1 MLMTNR
7 RKQVLD
13 KEEIIAAHF
22 GVSLQNSN
30 IFIGGKKFK
39 RKKIPSCIFAKQI
52 DQHTIR
58 SPWEGFELVLV

>member
-13 KEEIIAAHF
+13 KEDIIAARF

-30 IFIGGKKFK
+30 IFIREKKFK
-39 RKKIPSCIFAKQI
+39 TKKKDHLASLLNKQI
-52 DQHTIR
+52 STR
-58 SPWEGFELVLV
+58 